1 MFSGL
6 VEDVGQV
13 TEVSERQ
20 GSRRLGIRTE
30 LAGEPN
36 REGDSVAV
44 NGVCLSVAEL
54 GAGQFWFD
62 VVAETLDR
70 STLGR
75 VLAGSQVNLERAL
88 RVGDRLGG
96 HLVNGHVDG
105 IARVDSIDHNGEDRR
120 IRLTTEERLLRFLP
134 EKGSVTL
141 AGVSLTLSAADGRGF
156 EVALIPLTLE
166 ETTLGALAA
175 GDRLNLEVDL
185 VARYLERLT
194 RARIDED
201 DA

>member
-1 MFSGL
+1 M
-6 VEDVGQV
+6 
-13 TEVSERQ
+13 
-20 GSRRLGIRTE
+20 
-30 LAGEPN
+30 
-36 REGDSVAV
+36 
-44 NGVCLSVAEL
+44 
-54 GAGQFWFD
+54 
-62 VVAETLDR
+62 
-70 STLGR
+70 
-75 VLAGSQVNLERAL
+75 
-88 RVGDRLGG
+88 GG

-166 ETTLGALAA
+166 ETTLGVLAA